1 MPPGYVTLHKRGEL
15 EDRIKL
21 LDRHYS
27 ECSLCPHQCMVNRL
41 NEEKGICRSGH
52 RVSVASYNSHNGEE
66 PPISGLAGSGTIFF
80 SGCSGRCL
88 FCQNYPISQFNNGNQ
103 VSDEQLA
110 EIMLELQQRGSHN
123 INLVTP
129 THFLPSIIRS
139 ISIASLKGLHLP
151 IVYNTGGYER
161 VEILKLLDGI
171 VDIYLPDAKYSDDIT
186 AIELSGL
193 NDYVTF
199 NRGALKEMY
208 RQTGNLIITDG
219 IAEKGLIVRHLILP
233 ENLSGTDDIMAFLS
247 DEISPDLYVSFM
259 DQYFP
264 AHKALKHSRI
274 SRRITVKEYDE
285 SLNYF
290 YKSGLH
296 NGWIQEHV
304 TC

>member
-1 MPPGYVTLHKRGEL
+1 MPPGYVTLQKRGEL

-52 RVSVASYNSHNGEE
+52 RVSVASYTTHHGEE

-88 FCQNYPISQFNNGNQ
+88 FCQNYPISQLNNGNE

-110 EIMLELQQRGSHN
+110 EIMLELQQRGCHN

-129 THFLPSIIRS
+129 THFLPSIVHAL
-139 ISIASLKGLHLP
+139 SIAFINGLHLP

-171 VDIYLPDAKYSDDIT
+171 VDIYLPDAKYSDDMT

-193 NDYVTF
+193 KDYVTY
-199 NRGALKEMY
+199 NRSALKEMY
-208 RQTGNLIITDG
+208 RQTGNLTITDG
-219 IAEKGLIVRHLILP
+219 IAEKGLLVRHLILP

-264 AHKALKHSRI
+264 AYKALKHNQI

-290 YKSGLH
+290 YESGLH

-304 TC
+304 TN